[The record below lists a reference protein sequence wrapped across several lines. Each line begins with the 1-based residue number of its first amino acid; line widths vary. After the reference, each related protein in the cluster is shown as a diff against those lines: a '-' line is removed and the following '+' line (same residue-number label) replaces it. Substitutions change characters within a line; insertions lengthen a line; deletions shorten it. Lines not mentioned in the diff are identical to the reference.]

1 MKFTLTLAGTL
12 LALPA
17 LALVLRA
24 EPPATQGSAS
34 TESAIS
40 KEKGDMK
47 EKGDAMGMVADSPQ
61 TAKPLAV
68 GSLAPDAALT
78 GLDGKPVSLG
88 ADLKKQP
95 TVLIFYRGSWCPYC
109 NMHLAQLQT
118 VEPQLKQM
126 GYQILA
132 VTPDKPE
139 DLRKTMDKHKLGYT
153 LLSDSDARAM
163 RAYGV
168 AFRLDDATIEKYKQ
182 YHVDLE
188 AAAGGRKHH
197 ILPVPSVFLIGTDRI
212 IRYVHSNPDYKV
224 RLSSDELLK
233 AAKTASMSPAPS
245 GSSSGTTSR

>member
-1 MKFTLTLAGTL
+1 MKSTLTFVGTL

-24 EPPATQGSAS
+24 DPPAVQGNTG
-34 TESAIS
+34 TESAVS
-40 KEKGDMK
+40 KEKGDAI
-47 EKGDAMGMVADSPQ
+47 GAVAESPQ

-88 ADLKKQP
+88 AALKKQP

-109 NMHLAQLQT
+109 NLHLAQLQT
-118 VEPQLKQM
+118 VEPRLKQM

-139 DLRKTMDKHKLGYT
+139 DLHKTMDKHKLAYT

-168 AFRLDDATIEKYKQ
+168 AFRLDDATVEKYQ
-182 YHVDLE
+182 HYHVDLE

-197 ILPVPSVFLIGTDRI
+197 ILPVPSVFLIGTDRV

-224 RLSSDELLK
+224 RLSPDELLK
-233 AAKTASMSPAPS
+233 AAKTASVTLTQG
-245 GSSSGTTSR
+245 GSSSGPSSR